1 MSEEYWNEEPDEE
14 FDEEDEIRRLILEAE
29 ANEIWL
35 EETDTEDEDK
45 SDHSDQVNPFPFP
58 KGKDR

>member
-45 SDHSDQVNPFPFP
+45 SDHSDQVNPLPFP
-58 KGKDR
+58 KGKD